1 MPRRANHMLAGAAV
15 GALVVTLRAQH
26 DGPPLSSAELLGGLL
41 GGVFGGVLPDILD
54 PPTDPKHRRLAH
66 SFAAGGTLLVA
77 KVWKLRASCES
88 YADEAARRART
99 SPPGSRLQASHEGD
113 EMFWRFAAGAWTGL
127 LSGYASHLVLDA
139 ATPRGLP
146 LLGS

>member
-1 MPRRANHMLAGAAV
+1 MLRRASHVLAGAAA
-15 GALVVTLRAQH
+15 GALVVTLRARHH
-26 DGPPLSSAELLGGLL
+26 DIPLSSAELVGGLI

-54 PPTDPKHRRLAH
+54 PTTDSNHRRLAH
-66 SFAAGGTLLVA
+66 SFAAGGTLLVRQ
-77 KVWKLRASCES
+77 VWKLREACEFH
-88 YADEAARRART
+88 ANEAAQRART
-99 SPPGSRLQASHEGD
+99 SPSGSRIRASHEGD